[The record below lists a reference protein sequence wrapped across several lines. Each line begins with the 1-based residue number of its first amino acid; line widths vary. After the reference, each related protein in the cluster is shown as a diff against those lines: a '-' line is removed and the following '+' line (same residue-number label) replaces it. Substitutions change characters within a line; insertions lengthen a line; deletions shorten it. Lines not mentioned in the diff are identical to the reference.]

1 MPRQKRITWLN
12 FTHLVVARANGGTPL
27 FIDESDYYFYL
38 GILRQMVR
46 DRLLKVYAFC
56 LLENEIRLVV
66 EPHRLMLPRIMQRLH
81 ARHSARINQ
90 KNERIGHVFRG
101 RFESLIF
108 NHNELLEVVRNVHLW
123 PVRQGLLRRAE
134 LYPYSSHQS
143 YLGNGTSIIDFVSTS
158 PVLDEFSGDL
168 ESKKRAF
175 ARYIEQTALEPDKYG
190 LTTVSPGIGA
200 HAHSAANLLKKA
212 LLPEEENNKKSSV
225 KALAERAS
233 LLLSI
238 SLENLLSASRRQELV
253 MARRLL
259 ATAAVFGASRSVT
272 EVALFLQRDKA
283 QISRLVTQ
291 GMDLLEHDEPFSLM
305 FNALKTKGPAKTLQ
319 DL

>member
-12 FTHLVVARANGGTPL
+12 FAHLVIARANSGAKL
-27 FIDESDYYFYL
+27 FTDESDYYFYL

-90 KNERIGHVFRG
+90 KTRRIGPLFSG
-101 RFESLIF
+101 RFQSLVF
-108 NHNELLEVVRNVHLW
+108 NQDELLEVVRNVHLW
-123 PVRQGLLRRAE
+123 PVRNGLLRRPE
-134 LYPYSSHQS
+134 LYPYSSHQT
-143 YLGNGTSIIDFVSTS
+143 YLGNGSSIIDFVSTAAIF
-158 PVLDEFSGDL
+158 EQFSGDQ

-175 ARYIEQTALEPDKYG
+175 GRYVEQKALEPDDYG
-190 LTTVSPGIGA
+190 LIAVCPGIGA
-200 HAHSAANLLKKA
+200 NAHSAANLLKKA
-212 LLPEEENNKKSSV
+212 LIVEPEYPKKSSI

-238 SLENLLSASRRQELV
+238 SLDNMLSGSRRQELV

-259 ATAAVFGASRSVT
+259 ATAAVLGASRTVT
-272 EVALFLQRDKA
+272 EVALFLQRDKG

-305 FNALKTKGPAKTLQ
+305 FEALKAKGTSK
-319 DL
+319 DC